1 MLQPLAEQLQSLDLA
16 VYNPVERD
24 PLHLALRAFSRT
36 PVGHDVVHGNPLA
49 DMKQGGD
56 VDANVGHLFED
67 PVDCYPNS
75 IAVTPASPTIPNGT
89 PLQFTATGHLLGRHD
104 R

>member
-1 MLQPLAEQLQSLDLA
+1 
-16 VYNPVERD
+16 
-24 PLHLALRAFSRT
+24 
-36 PVGHDVVHGNPLA
+36 
-49 DMKQGGD
+49 MKQGGD

-75 IAVTPASPTIPNGT
+75 IAVTRASPTIPNGT